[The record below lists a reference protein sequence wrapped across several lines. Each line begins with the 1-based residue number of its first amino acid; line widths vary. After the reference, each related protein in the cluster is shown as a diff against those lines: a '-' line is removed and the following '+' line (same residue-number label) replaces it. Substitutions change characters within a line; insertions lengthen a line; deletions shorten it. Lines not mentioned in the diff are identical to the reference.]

1 MKINKILLMFLLF
14 ITLSFQNFAEDAD
27 GEKNKNQE
35 NKTEISEKKG
45 TAPQSTDK
53 KDKSKTQGKTENS
66 KRSENT
72 SNKGQPSKNE
82 KTGSLID
89 NSIMQEIG
97 MLRERLEKADMSYS
111 EYETRLKNL
120 EEVIQTAK
128 EEKISLENKITN
140 LNNKL
145 IILII
150 VFIILIIILITCVI
164 LLLKPKTQRQFSTD
178 EYRTKPSNHIE
189 NCETT
194 ELKKENSNRQVSLSD
209 IQRASSVAIKKT
221 AEPLKSVSS
230 IDEITPL
237 YQSQALREQRIGK
250 PRGDIFLVI
259 SSAVFEHKY
268 RGGKI
273 SLPSVI
279 LEEGGSRVSAM
290 FILTKN
296 MNLYLNFYLYN
307 ETKKLKDLTRDVED
321 ILKMIYQVEGNIDG
335 FVKKCLPAKVSKIDN
350 TYEIAETGR
359 LLVSP

>member
-1 MKINKILLMFLLF
+1 
-14 ITLSFQNFAEDAD
+14 
-27 GEKNKNQE
+27 
-35 NKTEISEKKG
+35 
-45 TAPQSTDK
+45 
-53 KDKSKTQGKTENS
+53 
-66 KRSENT
+66 
-72 SNKGQPSKNE
+72 
-82 KTGSLID
+82 
-89 NSIMQEIG
+89 
-97 MLRERLEKADMSYS
+97 MLREYLEKSDQRYS
-111 EYETRLKNL
+111 EYDLKLKNL
-120 EEVIQTAK
+120 EEAIEIFK
-128 EEKISLENKITN
+128 KKKINLEDKIIS

-150 VFIILIIILITCVI
+150 VFIILILIIILITCVI

-189 NCETT
+189 NCEVT

-237 YQSQALREQRIGK
+237 YQSKELREQRINK
-250 PRGDIFLVI
+250 SKGDIFLVI
-259 SSAVFEHKY
+259 SKAVFEHKY